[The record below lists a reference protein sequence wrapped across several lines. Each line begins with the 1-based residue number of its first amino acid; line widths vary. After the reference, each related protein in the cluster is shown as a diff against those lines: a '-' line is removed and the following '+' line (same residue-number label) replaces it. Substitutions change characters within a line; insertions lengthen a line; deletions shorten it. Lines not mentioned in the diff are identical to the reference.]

1 MEEEEWLM
9 VLGSGGGG
17 QQRRTLPGEGDE
29 CDFCD
34 QKKPWRRVLLT
45 CVKEP
50 ALMTA
55 WEI

>member
-34 QKKPWRRVLLT
+34 QKKPW
-45 CVKEP
+45 
-50 ALMTA
+50 
-55 WEI
+55 